1 MGNVVFGIPNLI
13 YAAFG
18 IAGRYSLNNGV
29 LSKLS
34 PSFPNTIEVLD
45 EQAVQAASL
54 LSTPIYEQV
63 TFLIDG
69 TAEGK
74 KYVVPNWPLID
85 VSQGKIIVKTPI
97 NGNNGT
103 VKEYISLDD
112 HQVTIRGVIT
122 NDEANAMPLDQVGE
136 MRSVFKINKSIRVI
150 SPLFEKLEI
159 DQLVIEDIQFPA
171 LEGFLNV
178 QPFVIKAL
186 SDKPIELVI
195 KESKK
200 LPGA

>member
-29 LSKLS
+29 LSKIS

-45 EQAVQAASL
+45 EQAVQTASL
-54 LSTPIYEQV
+54 LGTPIYEQV
-63 TFLIDG
+63 TFLLDG

-74 KYVVPNWPLID
+74 KYIVPNWPLVD

-122 NDEANAMPLDQVGE
+122 NDDANAMPLDQIGQ
-136 MRSVFKINKSIRVI
+136 MRNVFKINKSIRVI

-195 KESKK
+195 KETKK